1 MVIDWFFLSSGK
13 IGTIKRCIP
22 FGKHPMDG
30 KILERM
36 GVHMPLFANNMI
48 RLSLQVL
55 SILPMLFIK
64 NSYGHASIS
73 IYNRYPILVIVLCA
87 ILLYGILSKAKFSLC
102 CEILSYISLFSLLL
116 FRVTIKM
123 EGFVTLNSHLYGIT
137 EYVKFI
143 VGVVLFLALLVYY
156 SKRTYS
162 FLISKKGVQL
172 S

>member
-1 MVIDWFFLSSGK
+1 MKKFLAKATDIELG
-13 IGTIKRCIP
+13 
-22 FGKHPMDG
+22 F
-30 KILERM
+30 
-36 GVHMPLFANNMI
+36 MI

-55 SILPMLFIK
+55 SILPMLLIK
-64 NSYGHASIS
+64 NSYGHAAIS

-87 ILLYGILSKAKFSLC
+87 ILLYGVLGKTKFSLC

-123 EGFVTLNSHLYGIT
+123 EGFVTLNSHLYGVA

-143 VGVVLFLALLVYY
+143 IGVILFLALLVYY

-162 FLISKKGVQL
+162 LLIHNNGV
-172 S
+172 